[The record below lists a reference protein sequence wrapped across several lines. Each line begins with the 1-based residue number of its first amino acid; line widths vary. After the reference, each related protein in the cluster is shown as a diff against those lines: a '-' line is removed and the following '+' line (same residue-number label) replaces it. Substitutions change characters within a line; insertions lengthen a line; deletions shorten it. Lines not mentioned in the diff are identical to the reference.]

1 MEIIVIG
8 PEHPCIRCVTTFKF
22 AKEIAQEFPG
32 KIEAR
37 KIFTNSEEAKRYGR
51 AEGGLQ
57 ISQIEKVDHD
67 NKGIERLMGE
77 IDELKPDEEK
87 NWNLIERKMQEIQE
101 KLTPLTK
108 KAEEAG
114 YLMTPVLIINGKV
127 KASGYVPK
135 KEKIREWVKS
145 ELKR

>member
-8 PEHPCIRCVTTFKF
+8 PEHPCIRCVTTLKF
-22 AKEIAQEFPG
+22 AKEIAAEFPG

-37 KIFTNSEEAKRYGR
+37 KIFTTSEEAKKYGR
-51 AEGGLQ
+51 SAGGLE

-67 NKGIERLMGE
+67 QEGIKRLNKE
-77 IDELKPDEEK
+77 IDELKTDEEK
-87 NWNLIERKMQEIQE
+87 NWSLIEAKMQEIQE
-101 KLTPLTK
+101 KLTPISK
-108 KAEEAG
+108 KSEEKG
-114 YLMTPVLIINGKV
+114 YLMTPVLVINGQV

-145 ELKR
+145 ELKH

>member
-22 AKEIAQEFPG
+22 AKEIAEEFPG
-32 KIEAR
+32 KIEVR
-37 KIFTNSEEAKRYGR
+37 KIFTNSEEARKYGK
-51 AEGGLQ
+51 AEGGLE
-57 ISQIEKVDHD
+57 ISQVEKVDHD
-67 NKGIERLMGE
+67 NKGIERLMKE
-77 IDELKPDEEK
+77 IDELKAEEEK
-87 NWNLIERKMQEIQE
+87 NWSLIEAKMKEIQE
-101 KLTPLTK
+101 KLTPITK
-108 KAEEAG
+108 KAEEKG
-114 YLMTPVLIINGKV
+114 YLMTPVLVINAQV